1 MFALSMAIGGDLD
14 ISETVQ
20 KTLQE
25 VVVPGLG
32 KIRDQN
38 SEILAILELTT
49 SLLRNVSLL

>member
-20 KTLQE
+20 KILQE

>member
-20 KTLQE
+20 KILQE

-38 SEILAILELTT
+38 SKILAIFELTT

>member
-20 KTLQE
+20 KILQE

-38 SEILAILELTT
+38 SKILAILELTT